1 MSQATI
7 RDINTDPATAA
18 ARQKIVPIDE
28 LAARIE
34 AAKAAGKK
42 VVYAHGVFDLLH
54 VGHVRHL
61 EAARRQGSFLVVT
74 ITADKFVNKGPGRPV
89 FPEHLRAEM
98 LGALVHVDLVAV
110 NHAMT
115 AENVL
120 RQIKPDVYVKG
131 AEYADASADVTGKI
145 TAEREAIEAHGGQV
159 VFTDEE
165 TYSSSVLLNRHFSLH
180 EPTVQRYLDTL
191 REAGVLAQLLKEIEA
206 LSKLKVLLIGDAIID
221 EYQYVAALGR
231 PSKETIIATQ
241 FKDREVFA
249 GGAIA
254 AANHVAGFCGEVEL
268 ITALGENESYEDLV
282 RGSLKDNVKLTHIV
296 RKGAPTTRKTRF
308 VDMGYSLKK
317 LFEVY
322 VMDDAP
328 LPAAEQDKLNALM
341 EERLSHYDLVIV
353 TDFGHGLLHGS
364 TVDLLT
370 RKAPFLAVNTQTNS
384 ANHGYNLISKYRR
397 ADYICLDGP
406 EARLAI
412 RNKYANTEE
421 LVLRLPE
428 VIDCNKTIVTLGK
441 NGCLSYDRSV
451 HASDKAAGLNQ
462 VPALT
467 NTIVDTVGAGDAFF
481 AVTAPMVFRGLS
493 LATVGFLGNVAGAMK
508 VGIVGHRSFIER
520 APFLKYLTALLK

>member
-1 MSQATI
+1 MTGDAEMTSV
-7 RDINTDPATAA
+7 RK
-18 ARQKIVPIDE
+18 KIVPVDD
-28 LAARIE
+28 LAGKVK

-42 VVYAHGVFDLLH
+42 VVYVHGVFDLLH
-54 VGHVRHL
+54 VGHVRHI

-74 ITADKFVNKGPGRPV
+74 VTADKFVNKGPGRPV
-89 FPEHLRAEM
+89 FPEQLRAEM
-98 LGALVHVDLVAV
+98 LAALVHVDLVAI

-120 RQIKPDVYVKG
+120 RQMQPDIYVKG
-131 AEYADASADVTGKI
+131 SEYSDASADVTGKI
-145 TAEREAIEAHGGQV
+145 TAEREAVEAHGGQV

-165 TYSSSVLLNRHFSLH
+165 TYSSSELLNRHFSLY
-180 EPTVQRYLDTL
+180 EPTVQTYLEGMRADGAL
-191 REAGVLAQLLKEIEA
+191 PRLLKDIES

-221 EYQYVAALGR
+221 EYQYVGALGR

-241 FKDREVFA
+241 FKNKEVFA

-268 ITALGENESYEDLV
+268 ITALGENESHEELV
-282 RGSLKDNVKLTHIV
+282 RGSLKSNVKLTHIV
-296 RKGAPTTRKTRF
+296 RGGAPTTRKIRF
-308 VDMGYSLKK
+308 VDIGYSLKK

-328 LPAAEQDKLNALM
+328 LPAAEQDALNAII
-341 EERLSHYDLVIV
+341 EERLAHYDLVIV
-353 TDFGHGLLHGS
+353 TDFGHGLLQGT

-412 RNKYANTEE
+412 RDKFANSED
-421 LVLRLPE
+421 LVRRLPD
-428 VIDCNKTIVTLGK
+428 VIDCGKAIVTLGK
-441 NGCLSYDRSV
+441 NGCLAY
-451 HASDKAAGLNQ
+451 DKASSDMTLRQ

-481 AVTAPMVFRGLS
+481 AVTAPMVFKGLP
-493 LATVGFLGNVAGAMK
+493 LETVGFLGNVAGAMK